1 MRTILRSAVLATVS
15 VLCATAAFAVDRTVV
30 NIPFNFVSQ
39 GKAFPA
45 GQYIAT
51 LDLNHNVLSLSSAT
65 NTALSA
71 RWAAGPADCDPNNEK
86 LILKFN
92 DLGNT
97 HMLSSIQLGP
107 RITSRLDARSRHHHA
122 GSIEAELGGQ

>member
-1 MRTILRSAVLATVS
+1 MRTIIRSVVLAAVS
-15 VLCATAAFAVDRTVV
+15 LCATAAFAVDKAVV
-30 NIPFNFVSQ
+30 DVPFNFVSQ

-45 GQYIAT
+45 GQYIAS
-51 LDLNHNVLSLSSAT
+51 LDMNRNVLALSCAKDST
-65 NTALSA
+65 ISA
-71 RWAAGPADCDPNNEK
+71 RWIAGPADSNPNAEK

-97 HMLSSIQLGP
+97 HMLSTIQLGS
-107 RITSRLDARSRHHHA
+107 RITPRLDARSRHHDA